1 VFTKKFWTEGA
12 GSYALAILLALTIRW
27 AFMEAYVIPSG
38 SMLPSLLIRDH
49 IFVNKFVYGLRV
61 PFSEKWLTKF
71 RLPHRGEVIV
81 FKYPEDPSTFF
92 IKRVVGL
99 PGDTVMFKEGKIY
112 INDEEVPLVMPNST
126 SLDGAG
132 NATLNPVGNYK
143 WLRDKDFQEGAPTDT
158 LNDYEHWKEKLGD
171 FEHDVLLRKGYYKNE
186 PPFGPVTVPPN
197 SLFVLG
203 DNRNRSRDSRIW
215 GFVPEDNI
223 LGRAMFVWLSCEE
236 TLPAITFL
244 CDPTTLRW
252 GRFFHWVD

>member
-1 VFTKKFWTEGA
+1 MFNKKFWTEGI

-49 IFVNKFVYGLRV
+49 IFVNKLVYGLRV
-61 PFSEKWLTKF
+61 PFSEKWLMKF

-99 PGDTVMFKEGKIY
+99 PGDTVMFKEGHIY
-112 INDEEVPLVMPNST
+112 INDTEIPLLSPNAT
-126 SLDGAG
+126 TTDAQG

-171 FEHDVLLRKGYYKNE
+171 YEHDVLLRKGYYMNE
-186 PPFGPVTVPPN
+186 TTFGPVTVPPN
-197 SLFVLG
+197 SLFVMG

-223 LGRAMFVWLSCEE
+223 LGRAMFVWLSCED
-236 TLPAITFL
+236 TLPAISFL
-244 CDPTTLRW
+244 CDPTTIRW
-252 GRFFHWVD
+252 GRIGHWVE

>member
-1 VFTKKFWTEGA
+1 MFTKKFWTEGI
-12 GSYALAILLALTIRW
+12 GSYLLAILLALTIRW

-49 IFVNKFVYGLRV
+49 IFVNKLVYGVRV
-61 PFSEKWLTKF
+61 PFSEKWLVKF
-71 RLPHRGEVIV
+71 RPPHRGEVIV

-99 PGDTVMFKEGKIY
+99 PGDTVMFKEGKIF
-112 INDEEVPLVMPNST
+112 INDVEVPLT
-126 SLDGAG
+126 SPEKSADGAA
-132 NATLNPVGNYK
+132 ATTLDTTTANYK

-158 LNDYEHWKEKLGD
+158 LSDYEHWKEKLGD
-171 FEHDVLLRKGYYKNE
+171 VEHDVLLRKGYYMNE
-186 PPFGPVTVPPN
+186 PAFGPVTVPQN

-223 LGRAMFVWLSCEE
+223 LGRATFVWLSCEE
-236 TLPAITFL
+236 TITALPFL
-244 CDPTTLRW
+244 CDPTALRW
-252 GRFFHWVD
+252 GRFGHWVD

>member
-1 VFTKKFWTEGA
+1 MFTKHFWTEGF
-12 GSYALAILLALTIRW
+12 GSYVLAILLALTIRW

-61 PFSEKWLTKF
+61 PFSEKWLTRF

-99 PGDTVMFKEGKIY
+99 PGDTVMFKEGKVF
-112 INDEEVPLVMPNST
+112 INDAEVALTAPSET
-126 SLDGAG
+126 TAEGGA
-132 NATLNPVGNYK
+132 AINPTGNYK

-158 LNDYEHWKEKLGD
+158 LKDYEHWKEKLAD
-171 FEHDVLLRKGYYKNE
+171 VEHDVLLRKGYYMNE
-186 PPFGPVTVPPN
+186 PTFGPVTVPPN

-236 TLPAITFL
+236 TLPAVSFL

-252 GRFFHWVD
+252 GRFGHWVE

>member
-1 VFTKKFWTEGA
+1 MFTKKFWTEGI
-12 GSYALAILLALTIRW
+12 GSYVLAILLALTIRW

-49 IFVNKFVYGLRV
+49 IFVNKLIYGVRV
-61 PFSEKWLTKF
+61 PFSEKWLVKF
-71 RLPHRGEVIV
+71 RSPARGEVIV

-99 PGDTVMFKEGKIY
+99 PGDTVMFKEGKII
-112 INDEEVPLVMPNST
+112 INDTELPLLSPTEATVN
-126 SLDGAG
+126 GA
-132 NATLNPVGNYK
+132 TVNPTGNYK

-171 FEHDVLLRKGYYKNE
+171 VEHDVLLRKGYYMNE
-186 PPFGPVTVPPN
+186 PTFGPITVPPN

-223 LGRAMFVWLSCEE
+223 LGRAAVVWLSCEE
-236 TLPAITFL
+236 TITFLPFL

-252 GRFFHWVD
+252 GRFGHWVE